1 MSPRS
6 LSPRFAAVP
15 LCALVLVAPSAA
27 LAADSPHGRPGDIP
41 GKTEIHLSQQAVRVM
56 ARDRLSAAL
65 RIEAKG
71 NNGREIQAEINRRM
85 GAALAKV
92 KAYPAVTAETGSYS
106 VDRNWSTKEPDRWQG
121 SQSLNLSSEDF
132 DAVLSLVGELQ
143 ATGLLV
149 SEMQFFL
156 APETLTAV
164 QDELTATALTAMRAR
179 ADAVAK
185 DLGMVVDRYRQIGVG
200 NAHEDERRGATRSA
214 GAAATRLGKAPSV
227 QAGDA
232 TVMLSVSADIVLAP
246 PKSR

>member
-1 MSPRS
+1 MSP
-6 LSPRFAAVP
+6 LLPLPRLAAAP
-15 LCALVLVAPSAA
+15 LCALILALPAA
-27 LAADSPHGRPGDIP
+27 ARAADPPGRPGDIP
-41 GKTEIHLSQQAVRVM
+41 GKTEIHLTQQAVRVM

-85 GAALAKV
+85 GTALAKV
-92 KAYPAVTAETGSYS
+92 KAFPAVTAETGSYS
-106 VDRNWSTKEPDRWQG
+106 VERNWSTKEPDRWQG

-132 DAVLSLVGELQ
+132 DAVLNLVGELQ

-164 QDELTATALTAMRAR
+164 QDELTKTALDAMRAR
-179 ADAVAK
+179 ADAVARN
-185 DLGMVVDRYRQIGVG
+185 LGMTVDRYRQIWIG
-200 NAHEDERRGATRSA
+200 NAREDDRRGAARSA
-214 GAAATRLGKAPSV
+214 SASATRLGKTPSV

-232 TVMLSVSADIVLAP
+232 TVMLTVSADVVLAP
-246 PKSR
+246 AKPR